1 LIRKQSKKTYQMT
14 DFQAMEA
21 VRPAINKLI
30 LERHIN
36 STEALGILLAK
47 LSGYDVK
54 LFAKIVSIG
63 MIELQKEGA
72 TV

>member
-1 LIRKQSKKTYQMT
+1 MT
-14 DFQAMEA
+14 DFQALEA